1 MTYYIWRRQHLVLFS
16 KLKSRS
22 VWMRD
27 ICGHG
32 VAICVTWCGFWK
44 PHVKYHETDSNIHHW
59 PTINKRNNSFIFQQE
74 RENKA
79 PFFLLLTSFGC
90 VDVSM
95 HAQGDKRSMRNCG
108 PLSCYC
114 LIGSVPKIFGLIL
127 GGSYYYWYYYLLNSF
142 SVFFW
147 LYLYLTLLSFV
158 EINYIVLKNSIV
170 NTK

>member
-1 MTYYIWRRQHLVLFS
+1 
-16 KLKSRS
+16 
-22 VWMRD
+22 MRD

-59 PTINKRNNSFIFQQE
+59 PIINKRNNSFIFQK
-74 RENKA
+74 REKIKLHFSYFWHHLIALMCLCMHKA
-79 PFFLLLTSFGC
+79 IKGL
-90 VDVSM
+90 
-95 HAQGDKRSMRNCG
+95 CG

-127 GGSYYYWYYYLLNSF
+127 GGGYYYLLNSF

-158 EINYIVLKNSIV
+158 EINCIVLKNSIV